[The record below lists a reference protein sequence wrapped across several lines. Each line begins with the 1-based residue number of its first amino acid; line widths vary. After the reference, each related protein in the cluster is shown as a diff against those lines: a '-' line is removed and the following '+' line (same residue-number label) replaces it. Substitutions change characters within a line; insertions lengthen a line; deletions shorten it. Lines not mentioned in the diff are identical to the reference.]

1 MKRIL
6 LVLLLAAAAGAGWF
20 ARDRRSVPSA
30 PRNSAD
36 SRRILFYQS
45 PMHPWIRSETPGK
58 CTICGMDLAP
68 VYEGQ
73 AGAPVSDGLT
83 LSPASI
89 SVIDVQTSPVL
100 RQPLR
105 RSVHLAGTLDDD
117 DTRHRVL
124 SAYVEGRLDTLFI
137 TYDGAE
143 VVKDEPLARIYS
155 PTLLTAVREYLSLS
169 RNPQG
174 ETPLVQAAAQRL
186 VQYGLGT
193 NQIARL
199 RTEFAETNL
208 HVELLAP
215 MTGTVVRRAVYEGQ
229 NVTQGQDLF
238 ELADFSTMW
247 FKGIAYER
255 DLPWLQPG
263 QTVEISLASVP
274 GRVFTNTIA
283 FINPNFEPETRSTLV
298 RVPIP
303 NPWVESGG
311 KRHRL
316 LSHRVYG
323 TAKVQVVFPDVL
335 TVPRSAVLDPGGR
348 PVVFVELASGTYQP
362 RRIIPGRWGDSDV
375 EVLEGVT
382 AGERVVTSGALLLDA
397 QAQLNLA
404 AAGPAAASATS
415 PESHSPTAAPALTAE
430 QKASAR
436 GLMESAAALSRAL
449 AQDDLNGFNAAA
461 PGVHA
466 RVETAV
472 RVLGSEPAWASRMT
486 SLTKNSHL
494 EPAPDL
500 AAARREFNRFM
511 ESAVPVGRLLRATDP
526 EFARLKLYRCP
537 MTKTSF
543 PGAPSRAE
551 WIQTS
556 GPMRNPYFGAEM
568 PDCGTEVA
576 P

>member
-1 MKRIL
+1 MKRIF
-6 LVLLLAAAAGAGWF
+6 LVLLLAAAASAGWF
-20 ARDRRSVPSA
+20 ARDRRSVPQVS
-30 PRNSAD
+30 RNSAD

-45 PMHPWIRSETPGK
+45 PMHPWIRSDAPGK

-73 AGAPVSDGLT
+73 AGASVSDGLT

-105 RSVHLAGTLDDD
+105 RTVHLAGTLAED

-155 PTLLTAVREYLSLS
+155 PTLLAAVREYLSLARS
-169 RNPQG
+169 PQG

-229 NVTQGQDLF
+229 TVAQGQDLF
-238 ELADFSTMW
+238 ELADFSTLW

-263 QTVEISLASVP
+263 QTVEISLPSVP
-274 GRVFTNTIA
+274 GRVFTNTLE
-283 FINPNFEPETRSTLV
+283 FINPNFEPETRTTQV

-362 RRIIPGRWGDSDV
+362 RRIVPGRWGDSDI
-375 EVLEGVT
+375 EVLEGVA
-382 AGERVVTSGALLLDA
+382 AGDRVVTSGALLLDA

-404 AAGPAAASATS
+404 AAGPSA
-415 PESHSPTAAPALTAE
+415 ESGAPTHSRSPTPAPAISSEQRTA
-430 QKASAR
+430 AR
-436 GLMESAAALSRAL
+436 GLMDSVSSLSRAL
-449 AQDDLNGFNAAA
+449 AHDDLNGFNAAA

-466 RVETAV
+466 LVETAV
-472 RVLGSEPAWASRMT
+472 RVLGSEPAWASRVT
-486 SLTKNSHL
+486 PLTQSSHL

-511 ESAVPVGRLLRATDP
+511 EFVVPLGRLLRASDP
-526 EFARLKLYRCP
+526 EFARLKVYRCP
-537 MTKTSF
+537 MTKNSF
-543 PGAPSRAE
+543 PGAPPRAE

>member
-6 LVLLLAAAAGAGWF
+6 LILLLATAAGAGWF
-20 ARDRRSVPSA
+20 ARDRRSVPTP
-30 PRNSAD
+30 PRKSDD

-45 PMHPWIRSETPGK
+45 PMHPWIRSDAPGK

-73 AGAPVSDGLT
+73 AGTPVSDGLT

-105 RSVHLAGTLDDD
+105 RTVQLAGTLDDD

-124 SAYVEGRLDTLFI
+124 SAYVDGRLDTLFI

-155 PTLLTAVREYLSLS
+155 PTLLAAVREYLSLAK
-169 RNPQG
+169 NPQG
-174 ETPLVQAAAQRL
+174 ESPLTQAAAQRL

-229 NVTQGQDLF
+229 NVAQGQDLF

-263 QTVEISLASVP
+263 QTVEISLPSVP

-283 FINPNFEPETRSTLV
+283 FINPNFEAETRTTLV

-303 NPWVESGG
+303 NPWVETGG
-311 KRHRL
+311 KRRRL

-323 TAKVQVVFPDVL
+323 SAKVQVVFPDVL

-348 PVVFVELASGTYQP
+348 PVVFVELSSGTYQP
-362 RRIIPGRWGDSDV
+362 RRIVPGRWGDSDV
-375 EVLEGVT
+375 EVLEGVA

-404 AAGPAAASATS
+404 AAGPAAASPA
-415 PESHSPTAAPALTAE
+415 SHSPTPAPALTAE
-430 QKASAR
+430 QQSSAR
-436 GLMESAAALSRAL
+436 ALTESAANLSRAL
-449 AQDDLNGFNAAA
+449 AQDDLNGFNAAV
-461 PGVHA
+461 PGVHPL
-466 RVETAV
+466 VETAV

-486 SLTKNSHL
+486 PLTQSSHL

-500 AAARREFNRFM
+500 ASARREFNRFM
-511 ESAVPVGRLLRATDP
+511 ESVVPVGRLLRATDP
-526 EFARLKLYRCP
+526 GFARLKVYRCP

-543 PGAPSRAE
+543 PGAPARAE
-551 WIQTS
+551 WIQVS

>member
-1 MKRIL
+1 
-6 LVLLLAAAAGAGWF
+6 
-20 ARDRRSVPSA
+20 
-30 PRNSAD
+30 
-36 SRRILFYQS
+36 
-45 PMHPWIRSETPGK
+45 
-58 CTICGMDLAP
+58 
-68 VYEGQ
+68 
-73 AGAPVSDGLT
+73 
-83 LSPASI
+83 
-89 SVIDVQTSPVL
+89 
-100 RQPLR
+100 
-105 RSVHLAGTLDDD
+105 
-117 DTRHRVL
+117 
-124 SAYVEGRLDTLFI
+124 
-137 TYDGAE
+137 
-143 VVKDEPLARIYS
+143 
-155 PTLLTAVREYLSLS
+155 
-169 RNPQG
+169 
-174 ETPLVQAAAQRL
+174 
-186 VQYGLGT
+186 
-193 NQIARL
+193 
-199 RTEFAETNL
+199 
-208 HVELLAP
+208 
-215 MTGTVVRRAVYEGQ
+215 
-229 NVTQGQDLF
+229 
-238 ELADFSTMW
+238 
-247 FKGIAYER
+247 
-255 DLPWLQPG
+255 
-263 QTVEISLASVP
+263 VEISLASVP

-335 TVPRSAVLDPGGR
+335 TVPRSAILDPGGR

-362 RRIIPGRWGDSDV
+362 RRINPGRWGDSDV

-404 AAGPAAASATS
+404 AAGPAAASPTS
-415 PESHSPTAAPALTAE
+415 PDSSSPAPAPTFTAE
-430 QKASAR
+430 QRASAR
-436 GLMESAAALSRAL
+436 ALMESASALSRAL

-466 RVETAV
+466 TVEAAV
-472 RVLGSEPAWASRMT
+472 RVLGSEPSWASRMAPMT
-486 SLTKNSHL
+486 QASHL

-511 ESAVPVGRLLRATDP
+511 ESAVPVGRLLRTTDP
-526 EFARLKLYRCP
+526 EFARLKVYRCP

-543 PGAPSRAE
+543 PGAPARAE

>member
-6 LVLLLAAAAGAGWF
+6 LILLLAAAAGAGWF
-20 ARDRRSVPSA
+20 ARDRRSAPTA
-30 PRNSAD
+30 PRKSED
-36 SRRILFYQS
+36 PRRILFFQS
-45 PMHPWIRSETPGK
+45 PMHPWIRSDTPGR

-73 AGAPVSDGLT
+73 AGASVSDGLT
-83 LSPASI
+83 LSPTSI

-105 RSVHLAGTLDDD
+105 RTVHLAGTLKED
-117 DTRHRVL
+117 DTRRRVL
-124 SAYVEGRLDTLFI
+124 SAYVDGRLDTLFI
-137 TYDGAE
+137 NYDGAE
-143 VVKDEPLARIYS
+143 VVKDEPWARIYS
-155 PTLLTAVREYLSLS
+155 TTLLAAVREYLALA

-174 ETPLVQAAAQRL
+174 ESLLTQAAAQRL

-193 NQIARL
+193 NQIAGL
-199 RTEFAETNL
+199 RTGFAETNL

-229 NVTQGQDLF
+229 TVAQGQDLF
-238 ELADFSTMW
+238 ELADFSTLW
-247 FKGIAYER
+247 FEGIAYER

-263 QTVEISLASVP
+263 QSVEVSVPSEP

-283 FINPNFEPETRSTLV
+283 FINPSFEPETRATRV
-298 RVPIP
+298 RIPIP

-311 KRHRL
+311 QRRRL

-335 TVPRSAVLDPGGR
+335 AVPRSAVLDPGGR
-348 PVVFVELASGTYQP
+348 PVVFVELSSGTYQP
-362 RRIIPGRWGDSDV
+362 RRIVPGRWGDTDV
-375 EVLEGVT
+375 EVLEGVA

-404 AAGPAAASATS
+404 AAGPAATSSAYSTS
-415 PESHSPTAAPALTAE
+415 SSPTPAAALTAE
-430 QKASAR
+430 QRAAALGLIDAAS
-436 GLMESAAALSRAL
+436 ALSRAL
-449 AQDDLNGFNAAA
+449 ANDDLNGFNAAA

-466 RVETAV
+466 LVETAV
-472 RVLGSEPAWASRMT
+472 RVLGSEPDWASRVT
-486 SLTKNSHL
+486 PLTQSSPL
-494 EPAPDL
+494 EPAQDL
-500 AAARREFNRFM
+500 AVARREFNRFM
-511 ESAVPVGRLLRATDP
+511 AYAVPVGQLLRATDP
-526 EFARLKLYRCP
+526 EFARLKVYRCP

-543 PGAPSRAE
+543 PGAPARAE
-551 WIQTS
+551 WIQAS